1 MPASITRSTRAWTVT
16 RKRSSSGSK
25 EGGGVESA
33 VMQAVQLSIVNGGY
47 AAAVREALSRSCAW
61 HVETVD
67 QPDPSQK
74 CVLVL
79 DESAFARLP
88 LPLSNPERVVL
99 ITRKDPQL
107 LAQAWEVGIVSVVSD
122 EDPISTVLLAIMAAA
137 LRVAKSSAAAVS
149 SAISPTA
156 VCTSAPIAPQHRT
169 SGSKRCKTQ

>member
-1 MPASITRSTRAWTVT
+1 
-16 RKRSSSGSK
+16 
-25 EGGGVESA
+25 
-33 VMQAVQLSIVNGGY
+33 MQAVQLSIANGEY
-47 AAAVREALSRSCAW
+47 AATVREALSRSCAW

-67 QPDPSQK
+67 RPDPSRK

-79 DESAFARLP
+79 DESAFGRLP

-107 LAQAWEVGIVSVVSD
+107 LAQAWEAGIVSVVSE

-137 LRVAKSSAAAVS
+137 LRVAKSHADVS
-149 SAISPTA
+149 GGMTA
-156 VCTSAPIAPQHRT
+156 SDGSSSAPIAPMHRI